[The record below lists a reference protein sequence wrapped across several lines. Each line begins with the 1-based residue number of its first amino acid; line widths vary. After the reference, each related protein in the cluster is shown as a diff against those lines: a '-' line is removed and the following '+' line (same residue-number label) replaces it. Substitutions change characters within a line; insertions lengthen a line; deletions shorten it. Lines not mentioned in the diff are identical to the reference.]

1 MWIFENVDF
10 GNWILIFENFPDYS
24 FQRKNNK
31 TSNEKSLDYDLLVFY
46 ETPDYFLLFFRKQRL
61 CEKNFGE
68 KMRLLGRNVGQKIR
82 YYAVFLA
89 AYAGS
94 VRAKI

>member
-46 ETPDYFLLFFRKQRL
+46 ETPDYFLLFFRKKNILRKKFRRKNAIIGSKCRSKNKILCGIFGRL
-61 CEKNFGE
+61 RG
-68 KMRLLGRNVGQKIR
+68 LGTG
-82 YYAVFLA
+82 
-89 AYAGS
+89 
-94 VRAKI
+94 